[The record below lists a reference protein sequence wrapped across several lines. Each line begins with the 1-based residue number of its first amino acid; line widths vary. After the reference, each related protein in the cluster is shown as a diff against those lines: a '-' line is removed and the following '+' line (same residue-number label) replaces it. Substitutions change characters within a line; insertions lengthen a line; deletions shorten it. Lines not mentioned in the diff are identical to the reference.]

1 MRPGPRRRGT
11 PDVRGYCS
19 EGGAGVTQSALLL
32 GLLVRVIVGPGWSQP
47 VITIEVPGSDQFK
60 ALVVTEGNHIHQMW
74 DYYED
79 IMRIGY
85 NVVLPDGTVLMPD
98 TLFSRDVWSSYP
110 SATHAPDGGIIGF
123 WRESSPK
130 WYSVKDADGNT
141 VVPATQYGSEGWSY
155 WPTIDASMD
164 SLGRIHMV
172 WDSGPLVCYS
182 ILEPGV
188 GEVQR
193 TTIPDSKAQ
202 ALVLVDGGRVH
213 IKYNRDPG
221 IGLANYI
228 QYDLDGNVTVPPVVV
243 VEASLDDSNTSSMAV
258 DQEGN
263 VYILVFQS
271 SYSNGRRLYLY
282 KIDPVT
288 GEKLIDALLIYQIPS
303 GKDAQCVQILPTA
316 SGDAFYLLWIER
328 DTWSPH
334 PRWIRFAVID
344 TNGEFLVEIH
354 NAYDYTDEEVQNIQY
369 MEADTN
375 ADGDIFII
383 YSEGDPDIPGYWVV
397 LGWFDHTELSL
408 EESAAPVL
416 PAGSFSLVPSENPFG
431 DHVMISAGGPEL
443 PAYLKVYDAS
453 GRQVNTLLPSSDGVF
468 LWNGSSPDG
477 NELPSGVYLLKAEGY
492 ESLRLVRR

>member
-1 MRPGPRRRGT
+1 MT
-11 PDVRGYCS
+11 L
-19 EGGAGVTQSALLL
+19 SALLL

-74 DYYED
+74 DYYGG
-79 IMRIGY
+79 ILRIGY
-85 NVVLPDGTVLMPD
+85 NVVLPDGTVLVPD
-98 TLFSRDVWSSYP
+98 TLFSRDVWSTYL

-123 WRESSPK
+123 WRENSPK
-130 WYSVKDADGNT
+130 WYSVKDGDGNT
-141 VVPATQYGSEGWSY
+141 VVPATHYGSEGWSF

-172 WDSGPLVCYS
+172 WDSGPLICYS

-188 GEVQR
+188 GEVRR

-202 ALVLVDGGRVH
+202 SLVLVDGGRVH
-213 IKYNRDPG
+213 IKYARDPG
-221 IGLANYI
+221 TGLANYI
-228 QYDLDGNVTVPPVVV
+228 QYDLEGNVTVPPVVV
-243 VEASLDDSNTSSMAV
+243 VEASIGDSNRTSMAV
-258 DQEGN
+258 DHEGN
-263 VYILVFQS
+263 VYIFVAQN
-271 SYSNGRRLYLY
+271 SYSDGRRLYLY

-288 GEKLIDALLIYQIPS
+288 GEKLIDALLIYQIPTNKS
-303 GKDAQCVQILPTA
+303 ALCLHILPTA
-316 SGDAFYLLWIER
+316 SGDAFYLLWTES

-408 EESAAPVL
+408 EESAVPVP

-431 DHVMISAGGPEL
+431 DRVWISPVGAEP
-443 PAYLKVYDAS
+443 PATVNVFDLA
-453 GRQVNTLLPSSDGVF
+453 GRQVTTLWPSAEGRF
-468 LWNGSSPDG
+468 LWDGRSPAG
-477 NELPSGVYLLKAEGY
+477 TMLPSGVYLVKAEGY
-492 ESLRLVRR
+492 EPLSLVRR